1 MTEAAEDSV
10 LVEDVGSVRILTL
23 NRPRVLNAIS
33 RALGWRLIEEF
44 DRADADPGVRVVVL
58 TGSGERA
65 FSAGGDLVER
75 VSSAETAQSRAAFIE
90 RLFVSRRLTP
100 TIAAVN
106 GLAFG
111 GGLEL
116 VLGCDIVIG
125 ADTATFAMP
134 EATRGFL
141 ASAGGI
147 VRLPQVIG
155 RSRALR
161 MALTGR
167 PIDSD
172 TALRWGLITERVSA
186 GDLRAHA
193 LALAGEIAAAAPLA
207 VAATLQII
215 NAASDDDAGAWEL
228 NDRLRG
234 EVGASEDAREG
245 PRAFAEKRSP
255 VWRGR

>member
-1 MTEAAEDSV
+1 MTDQTEELI
-10 LVEDVGSVRILTL
+10 LVEDVGNVRILTL

-44 DRADADPGVRVVVL
+44 ERADNDDAVRAVIL

-75 VSSAETAQSRAAFIE
+75 VSSEETPESREAFIE
-90 RLFVSRRLTP
+90 RLFVRRRRKP
-100 TIAAVN
+100 TIAAIS
-106 GLAFG
+106 GLAYG

-116 VLGCDIVIG
+116 VLGCEVVL
-125 ADTATFAMP
+125 AAEHATFALP
-134 EATRGFL
+134 EASRGFL

-155 RSRALR
+155 RGRALR
-161 MALTGR
+161 MALSGQ
-167 PIDSD
+167 PIDAA
-172 TALRWGLITERVSA
+172 TALEWGLVTECA
-186 GDLRAHA
+186 PADLLRERALN
-193 LALAGEIAAAAPLA
+193 LAEEIAAAAPLA
-207 VAATLQII
+207 VTATLQIV
-215 NAASDDDAGAWEL
+215 NAIADDAEAWRL
-228 NDRLRG
+228 NNLLRA
-234 EVGASEDAREG
+234 EVGASEDAHEG